1 MCSKLYEDLCRI
13 AGRNAVLR
21 DEPMSRHTTFR
32 TGGPAEVLT
41 VPDMERLPE
50 VVAFCRERQIPF
62 LVIGNG
68 SNLLCGDSGVEGV
81 VIEIGK
87 QMSEIRIDGTLV
99 TAQAGALLSGIAAR
113 AASEGLTGFEF
124 AAGIPGSIGGAVVM
138 NAGAY
143 GGEMKDVLKEVSV
156 LTPEGEVKGISAAD
170 LELSYRHSIVPEKG
184 YIVLSAVL
192 SLEKGDK
199 QQIYARMEELKKK
212 RVEKQPLEYPSAGST
227 FKRPEGYYAGKLIE
241 DVGLKGFRVGG
252 AQVSEKHSGFVIN
265 RDHATAEEIR
275 SLMEQV
281 QRKVL
286 EQFGVYL
293 EPEVKFIGKHTGGSV
308 PDKKE

>member
-1 MCSKLYEDLCRI
+1 MNSKLYEDLCRI
-13 AGRNAVLR
+13 AGPDAVLC

-32 TGGPAEVLT
+32 TGGPAEILT
-41 VPDMERLPE
+41 TPDVERLPD
-50 VVAFCRERQIPF
+50 VVACCRERQIPF

-68 SNLLCGDSGVEGV
+68 SNLLCGDGGVEGV

-87 QMSEIRIDGTLV
+87 QMSEIRIEGTLI

-113 AASEGLTGFEF
+113 AAAEGLTGFEF

-143 GGEMKDVLKEVSV
+143 GGELKDVLREVRV
-156 LTPEGEVKGISAAD
+156 LTREGEIRTIPAGS

-184 YIVLSAVL
+184 YIVLSATL
-192 SLEKGDK
+192 SLEKGEK
-199 QQIYARMEELKKK
+199 EQICARMEELKKR
-212 RVEKQPLEYPSAGST
+212 RVAKQPLEYPSAGST
-227 FKRPEGYYAGKLIE
+227 FKRPEGYFAGKLIE
-241 DVGLKGFRVGG
+241 DAGLKGFRVGG

-265 RDHATAEEIR
+265 RDHATSAEIR

-281 QRKVL
+281 QQRVR
-286 EQFGVYL
+286 EQSGVHL
-293 EPEVKFIGKHTGGSV
+293 EPEVKFIGKHTGASV
-308 PDKKE
+308 PDNKK